1 MHMFLKLTKEICVV
15 WFFFANPLL
24 CLLKKFMVTKINVG
38 SIYSKY
44 KTHVMDFKTIKAP
57 GEYALVRLIF
67 LHDFRNFQN

>member
-1 MHMFLKLTKEICVV
+1 MMHMFLKLTQYD
-15 WFFFANPLL
+15 FFCQSSALS
-24 CLLKKFMVTKINVG
+24 LKKFMVTKINVG

-67 LHDFRNFQN
+67 LHDFQN